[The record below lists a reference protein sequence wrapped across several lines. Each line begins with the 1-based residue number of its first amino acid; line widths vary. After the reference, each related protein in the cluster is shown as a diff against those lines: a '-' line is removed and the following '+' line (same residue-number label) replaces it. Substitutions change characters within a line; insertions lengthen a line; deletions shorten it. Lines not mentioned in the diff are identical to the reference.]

1 MPALRHVLPFAAAAL
16 LATAVPAMSPAHH
29 SAAMFDKGKTVTLVG
44 TVREFQ
50 WTNPHSWIQIVV
62 AGEGGAEWAIELGA
76 PVELFRLGWRPAT
89 LKPGD
94 RITVVANP
102 MRDGTHGG
110 LFVSA
115 VREGGAPIVKGG

>member
-1 MPALRHVLPFAAAAL
+1 MPSRRYTLALAAAAV
-16 LATAVPAMSPAHH
+16 LAATPAAAHH

-44 TVREFQ
+44 KVRQFQ

-62 AGEGGAEWAIELGA
+62 DGEGGAEWSIELGA

-94 RITVVANP
+94 KITVTANP
-102 MRDGTHGG
+102 MRDGSHGA

-115 VREGGAPIVKGG
+115 VRDGGAPILVKGG

>member
-1 MPALRHVLPFAAAAL
+1 MPSRRYLFALATAAAL
-16 LATAVPAMSPAHH
+16 LAATPGAAHH
-29 SAAMFDKGKTVTLVG
+29 SAAMFDKGRTVTLVG
-44 TVREFQ
+44 KVRQFQ

-62 AGEGGAEWAIELGA
+62 DGADGAEWSIELGA

-94 RITVVANP
+94 RITVTANP
-102 MRDGTHGG
+102 MRDGSHGA

-115 VREGGAPIVKGG
+115 VRDGGAPILVKGG